1 MEEQI
6 TGQEPE
12 KETEQP
18 AEETATPVDVNKI
31 VKDYEYKLQQ
41 MKSAQSGSDR
51 MVSELRKELDEM
63 RKSQMSDKE
72 RIEYE
77 RKISEQEKL
86 SFERERAALEKDKL
100 KFKFMAE
107 NKIDSRFEAFLSA
120 DSEDALKEQITI
132 LKALIE
138 DNVKPVR
145 DELEKLKSD
154 IGRPGGGTGATIK
167 DWKTASL
174 SEQTAEYKR
183 IENSQGTAAAQ
194 AWLKNLK

>member
-167 DWKTASL
+167 DWQTASL

>member
-194 AWLKNLK
+194 SWLKNLK